1 MINANA
7 IQKLTFRTRRDIK
20 VKIKDKIVPWEH
32 YSVKHF
38 IYRVRDFIIVS
49 LFKENCCYF

>member
-7 IQKLTFRTRRDIK
+7 IQELTFRTRKDIK

-38 IYRVRDFIIVS
+38 IYRVHDFINCFIV
-49 LFKENCCYF
+49 